1 VKFLI
6 FALIGLIV
14 GLLMGIT
21 GAGGAV
27 IAIPLFQLLL
37 GSTLKE
43 ATVLSLIT
51 VILGTGV
58 NLINRLSDVKWKISL
73 GLALS
78 GSIANFLSRSLKEI
92 MPEALIAL
100 LLVLIGIFSIWS
112 VWKSQGIM
120 EYSEEQKFQPVKVI
134 ITGLMLG
141 LVTTLTGLGGGV
153 LLIPI
158 LLRIFNMI
166 YEDALPTS
174 LASIFLISLSSL
186 IIQGNKTLELM
197 NVNEFFFISAGAVIA
212 FTTLTLTLK
221 FLSNDQK
228 LKLRKYVFTLTTIS
242 SLIII
247 ILKAV

>member
-1 VKFLI
+1 MN
-6 FALIGLIV
+6 FALVGLIV

-27 IAIPLFQLLL
+27 IAIPMFQLLIEAP
-37 GSTLKE
+37 LKE

-51 VILGTGV
+51 VILGTGI
-58 NLINRLSDVKWKISL
+58 NLINRLSDVNRKIAL

-78 GSIANFLSRSLKEI
+78 GSLANFLSMPLKRI
-92 MPEALIAL
+92 MPEEIIVL
-100 LLVLIGIFSIWS
+100 LLVMIGSYSIWS
-112 VWKSQGIM
+112 IWGSLPGKTNIGEKKIN
-120 EYSEEQKFQPVKVI
+120 PVTI
-134 ITGLMLG
+134 LISGLMLG

-158 LLRIFNMI
+158 LLRIFKMS

-186 IIQGNKTLELM
+186 VMQGKKALQLLNA
-197 NVNEFFFISAGAVIA
+197 NDFFFISAGA
-212 FTTLTLTLK
+212 LTAYVALRFSLQ
-221 FLSNDQK
+221 FLNQNQK
-228 LKLRKYVFTLTTIS
+228 LMLRKYVFSFATII

-247 ILKAV
+247 IAKTI